1 MSENGASNGNASL
14 SLVEDCRQELEQT
27 QRTLRE
33 LAVLIQ
39 QSAGEVEKLTQRYAQ
54 ASNRVRQIQ
63 ANIDTWPR
71 DDIRAAYEALQDA
84 QQRLFTM
91 RGQLEKQQS
100 DRNHLERYAQL
111 LQRVLDLL
119 EERPQIPKVPTAPLP
134 AAAADTEGLPVIV
147 RIVEAQ
153 EIERQRLT
161 RAMHD
166 GPAQSLTNFILQ
178 AEICQRLFDS
188 DPARARSELLG
199 LKNAAMTTFQKIKS
213 FMFELRPMMLDDLG
227 LAPTVRR
234 YVEAFSEKSGIP
246 VTVNVTGTE
255 RRLAPYS
262 EVTLFR
268 AIQELLT
275 NVRQHAQA
283 THARV
288 QLDLDEDVVRAI
300 VEDDGVGFDPG
311 PTLAAAAQRR
321 TIGLSTMKERIE
333 MLGGRLEVESAPGK
347 GTRVTV
353 ELPATE
359 AEGIRVL

>member
-1 MSENGASNGNASL
+1 MSENGASNGNAGL
-14 SLVEDCRQELEQT
+14 LLVEDCRQELEQT

-39 QSAGEVEKLTQRYAQ
+39 QSAGEVEKLTQRYTQ
-54 ASNRVRQIQ
+54 ATNRVRQIQ

-100 DRNHLERYAQL
+100 DRTHLERYAQL

-134 AAAADTEGLPVIV
+134 AADTEGGLPVIV

-188 DPARARSELLG
+188 DPARARNELVG

-283 THARV
+283 TNVRV
-288 QLDLDEDVVRAI
+288 QLDMDEDVVRAT

-333 MLGGRLEVESAPGK
+333 MLGGRLDVESSPGK
-347 GTRVTV
+347 GTRVAV

-359 AEGIRVL
+359 AEGMRIL

>member
-1 MSENGASNGNASL
+1 LA
-14 SLVEDCRQELEQT
+14 EDCKQELEQT

-33 LAVLIQ
+33 LSMLIQ
-39 QSAGEVEKLTQRYAQ
+39 QSTGEVEKLAQRHAQ
-54 ASNRVRQIQ
+54 STNKVRQIQ

-91 RGQLEKQQS
+91 RGQLEKLQS
-100 DRNHLERYAQL
+100 DRQHLERYAQL
-111 LQRVLDLL
+111 LQRVLSIAEQQQAPTPRGL
-119 EERPQIPKVPTAPLP
+119 TAPLTP
-134 AAAADTEGLPVIV
+134 IQTDGLPVIM

-178 AEICQRLFDS
+178 AEICQRLFDA
-188 DPARARSELLG
+188 DPARARSELVG

-234 YVEAFSEKSGIP
+234 YVEAFGEKSGI
-246 VTVNVTGTE
+246 TSTLTITGTE

-283 THARV
+283 TNVRV
-288 QLDLDEDVVRAI
+288 QLDMDGQTVRAV
-300 VEDDGVGFDPG
+300 VEDDGTGFETG

-333 MLGGRLEVESAPGK
+333 MLDGHFEVESSPGN

-359 AEGIRVL
+359 AEVIRIA

>member
-1 MSENGASNGNASL
+1 MADNVAEDGGSFL
-14 SLVEDCRQELEQT
+14 LLVEDCRQEYEQT

-33 LAVLIQ
+33 IALLIQ
-39 QSAGEVEKLTQRYAQ
+39 QSTSEVEKLAQRHAQ
-54 ASNRVRQIQ
+54 STSRVRQIQ
-63 ANIDTWPR
+63 ASLDTVPR
-71 DDIRAAYEALQDA
+71 EDIRSVYEAAQDA

-91 RGQLEKQQS
+91 RGQLEKLQS
-100 DRNHLERYAQL
+100 DRQNLERYARL
-111 LQRVLDLL
+111 LQRVLTVS
-119 EERPQIPKVPTAPLP
+119 EAPAPTPKGMTAPLTP
-134 AAAADTEGLPVIV
+134 AQNDGLPVIV

-153 EIERQRLT
+153 EAERQRLT

-178 AEICQRLFDS
+178 AEICQRLFDT
-188 DPARARSELLG
+188 DPARARTELLS
-199 LKNAAMTTFQKIKS
+199 LKNAAMTTFQKIKN

-227 LAPTVRR
+227 LAPTLRR
-234 YVEAFSEKSGIP
+234 YVEAFGEKSGIRA
-246 VTVNVTGTE
+246 TLTIMGTE

-283 THARV
+283 TNVRV
-288 QLDLDEDVVRAI
+288 QLDMDEQTVRAV
-300 VEDDGVGFDPG
+300 VEDDGTGFEVE
-311 PTLAAAAQRR
+311 PTLAASAQRR
-321 TIGLSTMKERIE
+321 TIGLSTMRERIE
-333 MLGGRLEVESAPGK
+333 MLGGQMTVESAPGN

-359 AEGIRVL
+359 PEVLRAL

>member
-1 MSENGASNGNASL
+1 MGENGASNGNAGL
-14 SLVEDCRQELEQT
+14 LLVEDCRQELEQT

-33 LAVLIQ
+33 LTVLIQ
-39 QSAGEVEKLTQRYAQ
+39 QSAGEVEKLTQRYTQ

-100 DRNHLERYAQL
+100 DRSHLERYAQL

-134 AAAADTEGLPVIV
+134 AAADTEGLPVIV

-178 AEICQRLFDS
+178 AEICQRLFDT
-188 DPARARSELLG
+188 DPGRARSELVG

-234 YVEAFSEKSGIP
+234 YVEAFSEKSGIS

-283 THARV
+283 TNARV
-288 QLDLDEDVVRAI
+288 QLDMDEDVVRAI

-333 MLGGRLEVESAPGK
+333 MLGGRLEVESASGK

-359 AEGIRVL
+359 AEGMRIL